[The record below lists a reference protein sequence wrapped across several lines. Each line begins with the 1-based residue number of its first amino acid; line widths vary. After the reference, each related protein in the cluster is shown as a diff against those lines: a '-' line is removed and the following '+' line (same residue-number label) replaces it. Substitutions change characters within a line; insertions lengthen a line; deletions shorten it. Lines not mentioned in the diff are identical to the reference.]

1 MLESGDDSVVVV
13 DIGYRLGG
21 LGFMAMPELT
31 AESPHQSSGNYGILD
46 QINALRWVQ
55 NNIKHFGTVDSPR

>member
-31 AESPHQSSGNYGILD
+31 AESPRNSSGNYGILD